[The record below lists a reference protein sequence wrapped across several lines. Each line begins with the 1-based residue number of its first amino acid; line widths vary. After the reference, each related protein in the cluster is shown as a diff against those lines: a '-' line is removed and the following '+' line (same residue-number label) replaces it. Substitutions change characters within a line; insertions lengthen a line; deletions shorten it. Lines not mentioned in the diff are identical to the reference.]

1 MELERLKDK
10 QVCNTIDSNAN
21 QELRRHRRNREL
33 SNLRKLIQMDLP
45 SSSLVILLSVM
56 RRKNE
61 QINQY
66 IAVALL
72 MSFTQSIVI
81 AIISISLNDN
91 LECTVLIDSRK
102 NWGTKG
108 YSRVFSG
115 WPIARTSISI
125 STRNAGRKY
134 SGGHLSPTLPV
145 PRPNQSLIGAIRHK
159 GSPKSSSRCPVV
171 APPLPSR
178 ASWNDVSNSRRRGFF
193 VINPRCIA
201 TEHAGA
207 GEEAAVVVGKQ
218 EEEEDEEE

>member
-115 WPIARTSISI
+115 WPIARTSIDLDFNEERREKVLGWTSVANPTCPPAESI
-125 STRNAGRKY
+125 AY
-134 SGGHLSPTLPV
+134 WGHSPQGESKKFISM
-145 PRPNQSLIGAIRHK
+145 PRRCAPLTEPRFVERRFQFA
-159 GSPKSSSRCPVV
+159 SPRIFC
-171 APPLPSR
+171 
-178 ASWNDVSNSRRRGFF
+178 N
-193 VINPRCIA
+193 
-201 TEHAGA
+201 
-207 GEEAAVVVGKQ
+207 
-218 EEEEDEEE
+218 